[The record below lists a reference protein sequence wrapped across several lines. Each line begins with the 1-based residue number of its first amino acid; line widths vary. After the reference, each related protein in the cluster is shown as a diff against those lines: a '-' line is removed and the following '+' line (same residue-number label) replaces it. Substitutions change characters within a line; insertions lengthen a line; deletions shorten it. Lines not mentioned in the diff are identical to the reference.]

1 MYHVVNRSQSS
12 QNRSIQLVEE
22 KLDLKCMETE
32 ASLGEIVLVIRC
44 VSLQVED
51 LILTN
56 VKQNRSSLLYK

>member
-1 MYHVVNRSQSS
+1 MYHDVNRSQSG
-12 QNRSIQLVEE
+12 QHRSIQVVEE

-32 ASLGEIVLVIRC
+32 ASLGEILLVIRC

-56 VKQNRSSLLYK
+56 VRQNRSSHLYK

>member
-1 MYHVVNRSQSS
+1 MPSTKIMLV
-12 QNRSIQLVEE
+12 VEE
-22 KLDLKCMETE
+22 QDLECMETE

-56 VKQNRSSLLYK
+56 VRQNRSSLLYK